1 MAAVTTS
8 PSPNV
13 PSRSSSATTSSKA
26 WSVLIVSTL
35 AFTVCFMVWMMFGV
49 IGIPLKKQLGLNA
62 TEFGLLTATPVLTGS
77 LIRVPLGIWT
87 DRYGGRIV
95 MTVLMAITVPPIFLM
110 SYATAYWHFLVI
122 GLFVGLAGGSFSVG
136 TPYVARWFPKEKKGM
151 AMGVYGAGNSG
162 SAVNKFVAPAI
173 IAALGWAAVPQVY
186 AAIMA
191 LTVVVFW
198 LFSHHDPKHVVPSDT
213 KLSDQLKL
221 LKDPAVLKYCQYYSI
236 VFGGY
241 VALALWMVQY
251 YVGEFGLPITTA
263 ALLAAC
269 FSLPGGVL
277 RAIGGVLSDKYGAHK
292 VTWWVMWVSWIC
304 LFLLS
309 YPQTQFTVLT
319 VNGPKTFEI
328 GLNVVWFT
336 VLMAVLGVAWAF
348 GKASVFKYIGDE
360 YPNNIGAVS
369 GIVGLAGGLGG
380 FILPILFGALMD
392 LTGIRSSAFMLMY
405 GVVWVSLIWMYWTE
419 VRRTPVM
426 GRDAPKF
433 KLAD

>member
-1 MAAVTTS
+1 MDRNRQAL
-8 PSPNV
+8 
-13 PSRSSSATTSSKA
+13 
-26 WSVLIVSTL
+26 SVLIVSTL

-49 IGIPLKKQLGLNA
+49 IGIPIKKALNLNA

-87 DRYGGRIV
+87 DKYGGRIV
-95 MTVLMAITVPPIFLM
+95 MAILMASTVPAIYLM
-110 SYATAYWHFLVI
+110 AYATAYWHFLVI

-136 TPYVARWFPKEKKGM
+136 TPYVARWYPKNRQGF

-162 SAVNKFVAPAI
+162 AAVNKFIAPALVV
-173 IAALGWAAVPQVY
+173 AFGWAMVPQVY
-186 AAIMA
+186 AAIM
-191 LTVVVFW
+191 LGTVIIFW
-198 LFSHHDPKHVVPSDT
+198 LFSHSDPAHLVPSNVKFT
-213 KLSDQLKL
+213 DQLKA
-221 LKDPAVLKYCQYYSI
+221 LKDPKVIKYCQYYSI

-241 VALALWMVQY
+241 VALSLWMVQY
-251 YVGEFGLPITTA
+251 YVGEYGLDIRAA

-277 RAIGGVLSDKYGAHK
+277 RAVGGWLSDKYGAHS

-309 YPQTQFTVLT
+309 YPQFDFTVTTLD
-319 VNGPKTFEI
+319 GPKTFHF
-328 GLNVVWFT
+328 GLNVYAFT
-336 VLMAVLGVAWAF
+336 ALMFILGIAWAF
-348 GKASVFKYIGDE
+348 GKASVFKYISDD
-360 YPNNIGAVS
+360 YPTNIGAIS

-380 FILPILFGALMD
+380 FVLPILFGVLLD

-419 VRRTPVM
+419 VRRAQVM
-426 GRDAPKF
+426 GSQATAFSLKG
-433 KLAD
+433 

>member
-1 MAAVTTS
+1 MRNEITQQ
-8 PSPNV
+8 
-13 PSRSSSATTSSKA
+13 RKA

-49 IGIPLKKQLGLNA
+49 IGIPIKKLLNLNA
-62 TEFGLLTATPVLTGS
+62 TQFGLLTATPVLTGS

-95 MTVLMAITVPPIFLM
+95 MTLLMAATVPAIWLM
-110 SYATAYWHFLVI
+110 AYATAYWHFLVI

-136 TPYVARWFPKEKKGM
+136 TPYVARWFPSNRQGM
-151 AMGVYGAGNSG
+151 AMGIYGAGNSG
-162 SAVNKFVAPAI
+162 SAVNKFIAPVLLVAF
-173 IAALGWAAVPQVY
+173 GWNIVPQVY

-191 LTVVVFW
+191 GAVVLFW
-198 LFSHHDPKHVVPSDT
+198 FFSFSDPTHLVTTRVKF
-213 KLSDQLKL
+213 SDQLKT
-221 LKDPAVLKYCQYYSI
+221 LKDPKVLKYCQYYSI

-251 YVGEFGLPITTA
+251 YIGEFGLEIRVA

-277 RAIGGVLSDKYGAHK
+277 RAVGGWLSDKYGAHS
-292 VTWWVMWVSWIC
+292 VTWWVLWVSWIC

-309 YPQTQFTVLT
+309 YPQTDFTINT
-319 VNGPKTFEI
+319 ITGPQTFHL
-328 GLNVVWFT
+328 GLNVYMFT
-336 VLMAVLGVAWAF
+336 LLMFVLGIAWAF
-348 GKASVFKYIGDE
+348 GKASVFKYIAND
-360 YPNNIGAVS
+360 YPDNIGAIS

-380 FILPILFGALMD
+380 FVLPIMFGLLLD
-392 LTGIRSSAFMLMY
+392 FTGIRSSAFMLMY

-419 VRRTPVM
+419 VRHTEVM
-426 GRDAPKF
+426 GVHSPAAPF
-433 KLAD
+433 VSTVN

>member
-1 MAAVTTS
+1 MNNELTQQ
-8 PSPNV
+8 
-13 PSRSSSATTSSKA
+13 RKA

-49 IGIPLKKQLGLNA
+49 IGIPIKKMLNLNA

-87 DRYGGRIV
+87 DRFGGRVV
-95 MTVLMAITVPPIFLM
+95 MALLMALTVPAIWLM
-110 SYATAYWHFLVI
+110 SYATHYWHFLVI

-136 TPYVARWFPKEKKGM
+136 TPYVARWFPPQRQGM
-151 AMGVYGAGNSG
+151 AMGIYGAGNSG
-162 SAVNKFVAPAI
+162 SAVNKFVAPVILVAF
-173 IAALGWAAVPQVY
+173 GWTMGPQVY

-191 LTVVVFW
+191 GTVILFW
-198 LFSHHDPKHVVPSDT
+198 LFSSSDPTHLVSSDI
-213 KLSDQLKL
+213 KFRDQLKA
-221 LKDPAVLKYCQYYSI
+221 LKDPKVLKYCQYYSI

-251 YVGEFGLPITTA
+251 YIGEFGLDIRVA

-277 RAIGGVLSDKYGAHK
+277 RAVGGWLSDKYGAHS
-292 VTWWVMWVSWIC
+292 VTWWVLWVSWIC

-309 YPQTQFTVLT
+309 YPQTDFTIAT
-319 VNGPKTFEI
+319 INGFETFHI
-328 GLNVVWFT
+328 GLNVYMFT
-336 VLMAVLGVAWAF
+336 GLMFILGVAWAF
-348 GKASVFKYIGDE
+348 GKASVFKYIASD
-360 YPNNIGAVS
+360 YPQNIGTIS

-380 FILPILFGALMD
+380 FILPIMFGALVD

-419 VRRTPVM
+419 VRNTDVM
-426 GRDAPKF
+426 GKPHAIEQTS
-433 KLAD
+433 LHA